1 MSRFFKHS
9 QRLLIPPIL
18 PFFSFD
24 FLNSIVKDK
33 EYKKEKKMRCDLWNL
48 TSEIFRDTNFA
59 VKENVESLRNI
70 F

>member
-1 MSRFFKHS
+1 
-9 QRLLIPPIL
+9 L
-18 PFFSFD
+18 SFD

-33 EYKKEKKMRCDLWNL
+33 EYQKEKKMRCDLWNL

-59 VKENVESLRNI
+59 VKENVESLINI